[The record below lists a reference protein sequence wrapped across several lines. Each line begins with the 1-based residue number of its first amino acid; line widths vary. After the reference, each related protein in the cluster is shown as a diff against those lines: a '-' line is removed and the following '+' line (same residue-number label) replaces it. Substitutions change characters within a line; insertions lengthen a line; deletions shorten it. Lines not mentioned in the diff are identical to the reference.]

1 MGFGLHEVAPM
12 NIPTGFLDSSGSIP
26 FSLPERDHR
35 DDDPMARRISQN
47 LRRLRDKGQVS
58 LDVLAHS
65 SGVRRALIVQIEAGR
80 SIPSIKVLC
89 RIAGAL
95 KVSIAEFLT
104 PVEPHGALLLPAQDG
119 TLQVNA
125 AGTVTRR
132 ALYPA
137 QAEPLVGFY
146 ELRLGPQAEEHVPGH
161 EHCVQKNL
169 VVAQGRL
176 ALSIGEE
183 HFVLHTGDSILFR
196 ADQPH
201 TYRNLLD
208 SEAVAYLAQPSW
220 R

>member
-1 MGFGLHEVAPM
+1 M
-12 NIPTGFLDSSGSIP
+12 
-26 FSLPERDHR
+26 
-35 DDDPMARRISQN
+35 
-47 LRRLRDKGQVS
+47 
-58 LDVLAHS
+58 
-65 SGVRRALIVQIEAGR
+65 
-80 SIPSIKVLC
+80 
-89 RIAGAL
+89 
-95 KVSIAEFLT
+95 
-104 PVEPHGALLLPAQDG
+104 
-119 TLQVNA
+119 
-125 AGTVTRR
+125 TRR

-161 EHCVQKNL
+161 AHCVQKNL